1 MLIWTDNKNRK
12 HSFEHAIS
20 REDILLRTRRV
31 LLLTLLA
38 TLSFANS
45 ISLAHHSYAAE
56 FDRNNPTTIE
66 GVVTEVWFRN
76 PHVRYYI
83 NVVDENGVEVSWDT
97 RGLSPVKLVRQGWT
111 KDTIKV
117 GDRIT
122 MHGHLGLKNK
132 TSLSILEI
140 TLADGT
146 VLSSSSVSYDVKEK
160 K

>member
-1 MLIWTDNKNRK
+1 MLIWTDSKNRMRR
-12 HSFEHAIS
+12 FENAVT
-20 REDILLRTRRV
+20 RGDVFLRKRRILL
-31 LLLTLLA
+31 LSLLA
-38 TLSFANS
+38 TLSFACNQS
-45 ISLAHHSYAAE
+45 FAHHSYAAE

-66 GVVTEVWFRN
+66 GIVTEVWFRN

-83 NVVDENGVEVSWDT
+83 NVVDENGEEAIWDT

-122 MHGHLGLKNK
+122 MHGHLGLNNK

-160 K
+160 Q

>member
-1 MLIWTDNKNRK
+1 
-12 HSFEHAIS
+12 
-20 REDILLRTRRV
+20 
-31 LLLTLLA
+31 LLA
-38 TLSFANS
+38 TICSTSNPA
-45 ISLAHHSYAAE
+45 IAHHSYAAE
-56 FDRNNPTTIE
+56 FDRNAPATIE

-83 NVVDENGVEVSWDT
+83 KVVDENGEEVIWDT

-132 TSLSILEI
+132 TSLSILDI

-146 VLSSSSVSYDVKEK
+146 ILSSSSVSYDVKEK

>member
-1 MLIWTDNKNRK
+1 ML
-12 HSFEHAIS
+12 SVS
-20 REDILLRTRRV
+20 RIFFPA
-31 LLLTLLA
+31 LLA
-38 TLSFANS
+38 TICFASNTCF
-45 ISLAHHSYAAE
+45 AHHSYAAE
-56 FDRNNPTTIE
+56 FDRNAPTTIE
-66 GVVTEVWFRN
+66 GIVTEVWFRN

-83 NVVDENGVEVSWDT
+83 KVVDENGEEVIWDT

-111 KDTIKV
+111 RDTIKV

-122 MHGHLGLKNK
+122 MHGHLGLRNN
-132 TSLSILEI
+132 TSLSILDI

>member
-1 MLIWTDNKNRK
+1 MCIA
-12 HSFEHAIS
+12 S
-20 REDILLRTRRV
+20 
-31 LLLTLLA
+31 
-38 TLSFANS
+38 NS
-45 ISLAHHSYAAE
+45 GFAHHSYAAE
-56 FDRNNPTTIE
+56 FDRNAPTTIE
-66 GVVTEVWFRN
+66 GIVTEVWFRN

-83 NVVDENGVEVSWDT
+83 KVVDENGEEVIWDT

-111 KDTIKV
+111 RDTIKV

-122 MHGHLGLKNK
+122 MHGHLGLRNK
-132 TSLSILEI
+132 TSLSILDI

>member
-1 MLIWTDNKNRK
+1 MEMFFL
-12 HSFEHAIS
+12 SAS
-20 REDILLRTRRV
+20 RIFFP
-31 LLLTLLA
+31 TLLA
-38 TLSFANS
+38 TICFTSNPAS
-45 ISLAHHSYAAE
+45 AHHSYAAE
-56 FDRNNPTTIE
+56 FDRNAPTTIE

-83 NVVDENGVEVSWDT
+83 NVVDENGEEVIWDT

-132 TSLSILEI
+132 TSLSILDI

>member
-1 MLIWTDNKNRK
+1 MGSI
-12 HSFEHAIS
+12 
-20 REDILLRTRRV
+20 RTT
-31 LLLTLLA
+31 LLTLLA
-38 TLSFANS
+38 TFCFTSNQ
-45 ISLAHHSYAAE
+45 SLAHHSYAAE
-56 FDRNNPTTIE
+56 FDRNNPATIE

-83 NVVDENGVEVSWDT
+83 LVTSQDGEEVVWDT

-122 MHGHLGLKNK
+122 MHGHLGLSNK

-146 VLSSSSVSYDVKEK
+146 ILSSSSVSYDVKEK